1 VAQWEA
7 LLRARAIENQC
18 YIVGVN
24 RIGKGNGIE
33 YTESSMAFDPLGER
47 ITKAHSKA
55 EVQVVEVHAG
65 LVKEI
70 RRKFPFRED
79 RQTDLYVDLYER
91 GM

>member
-1 VAQWEA
+1 
-7 LLRARAIENQC
+7 
-18 YIVGVN
+18 
-24 RIGKGNGIE
+24 
-33 YTESSMAFDPLGER
+33 
-47 ITKAHSKA
+47 
-55 EVQVVEVHAG
+55 VVEVHAG